1 MNFIDFLPKEIQ
13 HRENFIINTTQSRKE
28 KIKIMPRFFQHIQK
42 GENNLGKV
50 TRLKYI
56 DDISDPDMV
65 LYYFEDGSY
74 CNSEFICQ
82 FDEQNPMQSQK
93 AMIEIPSPTSTWKFK
108 KRERLIDLNV
118 EEGKNKAIGQDGVI
132 YEAPSF
138 AELTGMKES
147 SKDEYDVER
156 SARIPKNF
164 KPEED
169 ELYMLSKH
177 PELEQTATT
186 PIADTSVSTAATSS
200 KPTMVIKK
208 RTPEATAQPAA
219 PVEQKAAS
227 SSTLSCSFRKGNT
240 YSIVTEDGAVSLTYD
255 EIVEKLLLNNEVE
268 ALKKKI
274 KELESRPATNVSSK
288 YLENEDV
295 LIKNMIDKS
304 KRKTCQI
311 TMKVKLEL
319 PPKELYDTIKLVYDD
334 TLAEQFVSSMTAR
347 IPQEDLLASLNRGLV
362 NYYTTIGTSAK
373 KSSPKTQPET
383 PEESNK

>member
-1 MNFIDFLPKEIQ
+1 
-13 HRENFIINTTQSRKE
+13 
-28 KIKIMPRFFQHIQK
+28 MPRFFQHIQK

-138 AELTGMKES
+138 TELTGMKES

-186 PIADTSVSTAATSS
+186 PAADTSVATAIS
-200 KPTMVIKK
+200 KPAMVIKK
-208 RTPEATAQPAA
+208 RTPEATAQTTTS
-219 PVEQKAAS
+219 VEQKVAS
-227 SSTLSCSFRKGNT
+227 SSTLSCSFKKGNT
-240 YSIVTEDGAVSLTYD
+240 YSIVTEDGVVSLTYD

-268 ALKKKI
+268 ALKKRI
-274 KELESRPATNVSSK
+274 KELESRPVSNVSSK

-311 TMKVKLEL
+311 TMKIKLEL
-319 PPKELYDTIKLVYDD
+319 PPRELYDTIKLVYDD

-347 IPQEDLLASLNRGLV
+347 IPQDELLASLNRGLV
-362 NYYTTIGTSAK
+362 NYYTNMAASK
-373 KSSPKTQPET
+373 KSSSKTQSDDS
-383 PEESNK
+383 EEVNK